1 MSYVTIVV
9 VLALLQFI
17 WFGIA
22 VGRARSRYNVPAPAT
37 SGNDLFDRHYRVQ
50 MNTLEQLAVF
60 LPAIWLSGSMVDS
73 RWAAGL
79 GVVYL
84 IGRFVYAASYV
95 GDPKKRGLGFMLTSM
110 PSLIM
115 LAAVLIAAVRQ
126 LLAT

>member
-1 MSYVTIVV
+1 MSYVIIVV
-9 VLALLQFI
+9 VLALLQFL

-22 VGRARSRYNVPAPAT
+22 VGRARSRYNIPAPAS

-50 MNTLEQLAVF
+50 MNTLEQLILF
-60 LPAIWLSGSMVDS
+60 LPALWLFGSLVDS

-84 IGRFVYAASYV
+84 IGRFIYAASYV
-95 GDPKKRGLGFMLTSM
+95 SDPKKRGLGFMLTSM

-115 LAAVLIAAVRQ
+115 LVGVLIAAVRQ
-126 LLAT
+126 LLAS